1 MIQRNI
7 IRYGFPILLISG
19 NVGNL
24 MTIIVFHQKR
34 HQQSSC
40 SLYLIASA
48 VFGLIGLNW
57 RLGSNLNA
65 LESLALSRMCG
76 YILQVMSVLNR
87 TMILLACVDR
97 FTSSSSRANILK
109 N

>member
-7 IRYGFPILLISG
+7 IRYGFPILLTLG
-19 NVGNL
+19 NVDNL
-24 MTIIVFHQKR
+24 MAIIIFYQKR

-40 SLYLIASA
+40 SLYLIASD
-48 VFGLIGLNW
+48 VFVLISVNW

-65 LESLALSRMCG
+65 LDHSPGPFTISLALSR
-76 YILQVMSVLNR
+76 
-87 TMILLACVDR
+87 TMIVLACIDR
-97 FTSSSSRANILK
+97 FISSSSRANISK